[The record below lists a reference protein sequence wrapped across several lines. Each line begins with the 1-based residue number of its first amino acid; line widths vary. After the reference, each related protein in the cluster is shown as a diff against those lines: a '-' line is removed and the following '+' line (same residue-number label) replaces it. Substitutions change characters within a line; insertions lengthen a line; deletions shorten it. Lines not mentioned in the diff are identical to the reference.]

1 MSSTYATSAPRP
13 ERIDLILHQLDQ
25 LPTLPQVAIRV
36 LQATRSEGSSARDV
50 VNIIS
55 SDQSLS
61 TKILSLVSKASV
73 GSARNVNTVD
83 QAVVL
88 LGFEAV
94 RHAVLSV
101 AVFDTFSKMNPAR
114 ASRFDREAFWRH
126 SLAVA
131 CAAHL
136 IAERWPGEVDP
147 EVALVCGLLHDI
159 GKVAL
164 DACLPKSYDRV
175 AAIAS
180 SRRVSIIDVEQE
192 VLGLDH
198 TMAGKRLAQRWQLPD
213 GIAECVWLHHHTPDM
228 LPDGIA
234 HPDLVQ
240 IVNLSDTWVREQRLG
255 DSGTFMGGPSSAE
268 LAEQLNLP
276 ADHLA
281 AIAKQM
287 PALIAQRAELLGLDT
302 SVSAEMY
309 AQAVEGANVELA
321 RMAGDLA
328 TSNRRMTMQNRT
340 LDAINRL
347 HGESGTGAGRS
358 PGDVCRSA
366 ASLFGELSG
375 LPQVTA
381 FACRADG
388 EVCYASLADEQRT
401 DVEVFAVP
409 DEIGSASAGDIS
421 MGEVVP
427 AQSSPTAQA
436 VLERF
441 GDRLGPAPHW
451 LLPFVRDGAP
461 LGGILFSAGAKA
473 LKQVQALA
481 REWALFASAAAI
493 ELARAYD
500 YLDMERL
507 QQGLAQ
513 VNRHLKA
520 TQKAMAR
527 ARSLQMV
534 AEMAGGAAHEMNN
547 PLAVISGRA
556 ELLARQTGDEKIRK
570 GLEIIL
576 DQAHRCSGIVNELM
590 DFAKP
595 EAPQKQRVN
604 LAKLIPDTAEKWR
617 QEADLAPDQLTVSI
631 SDRDINTDVDPEQI
645 RVVLREL
652 FKNALEACEPEQA
665 RLEVNC
671 ARDASDELAVVT
683 VRDNGCGM
691 DADVVEK
698 AADPFFSHKPSGR
711 GRGLGLSRAMRWC
724 EINGGHLRIDS
735 RPGEG
740 TQVWLHFPL
749 SADPPV

>member
-1 MSSTYATSAPRP
+1 MSSTYADSAPRP
-13 ERIDLILHQLDQ
+13 ERIDLILNQLDQ

-36 LQATRSEGSSARDV
+36 LQATRTESSSARDV
-50 VNIIS
+50 VNLIS

-61 TKILSLVSKASV
+61 TKILSLVGKASV
-73 GSARNVNTVD
+73 GSAREVNTVD

-101 AVFDTFSKMNPAR
+101 AVFDTFAKMNPTR
-114 ASRFDREAFWRH
+114 ASRFDRKAFWRH

-147 EVALVCGLLHDI
+147 EVACVCGLLHDI

-255 DSGTFMGGPSSAE
+255 DSGTLMDGPSSAE
-268 LAEQLNLP
+268 LAAQLNLP

-281 AIAKQM
+281 AIAEQM
-287 PALIAQRAELLGLDT
+287 PALIAQRAELLGLST

-309 AQAVEGANVELA
+309 AQAVAGANVELA

-328 TSNRRMTMQNRT
+328 TSNRRMTIQNRT
-340 LDAINRL
+340 LEAINRL
-347 HGESGTGAGRS
+347 HDESGTGAGRS

-375 LPQVTA
+375 LPQVSA
-381 FACRADG
+381 FARRSDG
-388 EVCYASLADEQRT
+388 EVCYVSLAGEQRT
-401 DVEVFAVP
+401 DAEVFALPV
-409 DEIGSASAGDIS
+409 ERGSASAGDMS
-421 MGEVVP
+421 MGEIVP

-436 VLERF
+436 VLERY
-441 GDRLGPAPHW
+441 GDRLGSAPHW

-461 LGGILFSAGAKA
+461 LGGILFSAGATA
-473 LKQVQALA
+473 LKQVQAQA
-481 REWALFASAAAI
+481 CEWALFTSAVAAEI
-493 ELARAYD
+493 ARAYD
-500 YLDMERL
+500 CLDTERL
-507 QQGLAQ
+507 QQGLAD
-513 VNRHLKA
+513 VNRRLKA

-576 DQAHRCSGIVNELM
+576 AQAHRCSGIVNELM

-595 EAPQKQRVN
+595 EEPQKQRVN
-604 LAKLIPDTAEKWR
+604 LATLIPDTADEWR
-617 QEADLAPDQLTVSI
+617 QESGLAPDQLTVSI

-652 FKNALEACEPEQA
+652 LKNALEACEPEQA

-691 DADVVEK
+691 DAEVVEK

-711 GRGLGLSRAMRWC
+711 GRGLGLSRAVRWC

-740 TQVWLHFPL
+740 TQVWLQFPL
-749 SADPPV
+749 SADPPA